1 MSRMRKKNRRALFSK
16 NKGPVDRVLV
26 VLTLGLILFGSIMVF
41 SASAPYAANAHD
53 GNAMYYF
60 FRNLLFAAIGTVV
73 LFLVSRIDYRVY
85 QRHAKLLYGLALLT
99 CVLVFVPHV
108 GQDINDSRRWISIG
122 SFSFMPSDILKI
134 GAIIGLSAYLCTRDL
149 AKNGTLGIFF
159 RVMFF
164 IGMTILPVA
173 MQPNFSAVVVISASL
188 IFIYILGGMRMR
200 HLGIVFL
207 LAIVGLFIAFFPYKG
222 NYRLDRLLAVIDP
235 MKDPLGRGW
244 QLLQSLY
251 AVSSG
256 GLFGVGLGQGR
267 QKFDYLAEEAHNDFI
282 FSVICEELGFVGAT
296 LVLLA
301 FVILLVRM
309 ARASASA
316 KNNFGKLLGYGIT
329 FIVGFQMLVNIGV
342 AIGLVPPT
350 GITLPFIS
358 YGGSSLVAMCVMMGI
373 VLNLSRDEANYDK
386 G

>member
-16 NKGPVDRVLV
+16 NEGSVDRVLV

>member
-1 MSRMRKKNRRALFSK
+1 MRKARKKRRPPVFSS
-16 NKGPVDRVLV
+16 NKGSADRVLI
-26 VLTLGLILFGSIMVF
+26 VLTLGLILFGCIMVF

-53 GNAMYYF
+53 GNSMYYF
-60 FRNLLFAAIGTVV
+60 FRSLLFAAIGMVA
-73 LFLVSRIDYRVY
+73 LLIVSHIDYRVY
-85 QRHAKLLYGLALLT
+85 QRHAKILYLLALLV
-99 CVLVFVPHV
+99 CALVFVPHI
-108 GQDINDSRRWISIG
+108 GKDINDSRRWIFIG
-122 SFSFMPSDILKI
+122 PFSFMPSDVLKI
-134 GAIIGLSAYLCTRDL
+134 GAIIGLSAYLCSRDFQ
-149 AKNGTLGIFF
+149 KNGTLHIFF

-164 IGMTILPVA
+164 IALTILPVA
-173 MQPNFSAVVVISASL
+173 LQPNFSAVVVIAASL
-188 IFIYILGGMRMR
+188 IFIFILGGMRMR

-207 LAIVGLFIAFFPYKG
+207 LAAVGLFIAFFPYKG
-222 NYRLDRLLAVIDP
+222 NYRLERLLAVIDP

-282 FSVICEELGFVGAT
+282 FSVICEELGFVGAA
-296 LVLLA
+296 LVLLV
-301 FVILLVRM
+301 FVVLLARM

-316 KNNFGKLLGYGIT
+316 KCNFGKLLGYGIT

-358 YGGSSLVAMCVMMGI
+358 YGGSSLVMMCVMMGI
-373 VLNLSRDEANYDK
+373 VLNLSRDGTNI
-386 G
+386 